1 MKRSSPIRIMSTKY
15 CIYRYFVAGL
25 VAIASV
31 VQSHAVEVEGFT
43 EPFKT
48 VNVAAVDPGIV
59 MSLPVHVGD
68 FVKKGDVIARLD
80 DDLHTIMLGM
90 AKDKVDEQ
98 GRMQA
103 IAAELKMRE
112 LRLQNFLELKRSG
125 FGRNEEVERAEMELD
140 ISRAE
145 LQQAHEDAIQNRW
158 EFKKLDEQLNRR
170 TVRAPMSGFIA
181 ETLKEPGEYV
191 SPQEPSVVT
200 MVQLDPLLA
209 KFALPRSMAKRMKL
223 GDKVSVKVGGRSI
236 IGTVDSVTPIIDA
249 QSGTQKVK
257 IRISNPDGQILSGQ
271 RCQID
276 VPYDE
281 DASKGDAKKVAIR
294 RLSESR

>member
-1 MKRSSPIRIMSTKY
+1 MKHSIQNLQRLA
-15 CIYRYFVAGL
+15 FAL
-25 VAIASV
+25 LAFASV
-31 VQSHAVEVEGFT
+31 STAMAVEVEGFT

-48 VNVAAVDPGIV
+48 VDVAAVDPGIV
-59 MSLPVHVGD
+59 MTLPLKIGD
-68 FVKKGDVIARLD
+68 FVQKGDVVARLD

-90 AKDKVDEQ
+90 AKDKMDQQ

-103 IAAELKMRE
+103 LAAEIKMRE
-112 LRLQNFLELKRSG
+112 TKLQRYIELDQNG
-125 FGRNEEVERAEMELD
+125 FGRKEELDRVEMELD

-145 LQQAHEDAIQNRW
+145 LTQAHEDAIQNRW

-170 TVRAPMSGFIA
+170 TVRAPLSGFIA
-181 ETLKEPGEYV
+181 AKLKEPGEYV

-209 KFALPRSMAKRMKL
+209 KFALPRALAKRLKL
-223 GDKVSVKVGGRSI
+223 GDKIRVMVGSRSVV
-236 IGTVDSVTPIIDA
+236 GTVDSVAPIVDA

-257 IRISNPDGQILSGQ
+257 IRIGNPDGEILSGQ

-276 VPYDE
+276 VPFDGE
-281 DASKGDAKKVAIR
+281 EATGEPKKMATR
-294 RLSESR
+294 RVSESR